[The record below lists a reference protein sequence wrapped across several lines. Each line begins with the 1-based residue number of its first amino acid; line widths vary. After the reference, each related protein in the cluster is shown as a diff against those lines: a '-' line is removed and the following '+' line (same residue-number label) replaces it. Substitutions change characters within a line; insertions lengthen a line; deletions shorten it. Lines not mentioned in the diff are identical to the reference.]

1 MIKPEVMNWEHMA
14 IKLEREL
21 EMARAGNDAY
31 EELVDSL
38 EVDIE
43 QLKTIIEYLE
53 VKLGINDPV

>member
-1 MIKPEVMNWEHMA
+1 MIKPDPHNWEDIA
-14 IKLEREL
+14 KRLQCEL

-31 EELVDSL
+31 EKLVDSL
-38 EVDIE
+38 EVDIA